1 MIPLPIL
8 MMILALNGMM
18 PTQAPVVTMT
28 ARPLLP
34 LTYVALVLELGKLMS
49 LSMNQPLIFLNLP
62 LSQLL
67 LQQLETLLLMTKRKS
82 AAIALALEEVK
93 DPHLLLAQ
101 ITNT

>member
-1 MIPLPIL
+1 
-8 MMILALNGMM
+8 
-18 PTQAPVVTMT
+18 MT

-34 LTYVALVLELGKLMS
+34 LTYVALVLELGKLMSLSMNQLMS